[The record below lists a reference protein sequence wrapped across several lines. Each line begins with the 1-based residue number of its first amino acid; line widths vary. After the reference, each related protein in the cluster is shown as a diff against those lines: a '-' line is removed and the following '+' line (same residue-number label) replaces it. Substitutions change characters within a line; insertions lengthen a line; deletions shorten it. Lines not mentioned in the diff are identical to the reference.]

1 MPFHFERLEIPEIIL
16 VEPEIF
22 KDTRGFFMETYKY
35 SDFERADIEAYF
47 VQDNF
52 SRSSQG
58 ILRGLHYQK
67 DPEAHGKLIQCLQ
80 GKIFDAAVDI
90 RKGSP
95 TFGRW
100 VSAELSRETGRM
112 LYVPPG
118 FAHGFLVLSDT
129 ADVMYKCTRE
139 YSPENDR
146 GVIWND
152 PDVGIRWPLKNPSLS
167 GKDSRHPL
175 LKDADN
181 NFEYPSVAFPA
192 KGGTKKGS

>member
-1 MPFHFERLEIPEIIL
+1 MPFHFERLGIPEIIL

-35 SDFERADIEAYF
+35 SDFVRADIEAHF

-52 SRSSQG
+52 SRSSLG
-58 ILRGLHYQK
+58 VLRGLHYQK
-67 DPEAHGKLIQCLQ
+67 DPEAQGKLIQCLQ
-80 GKIFDAAVDI
+80 GKIFDVAVDI

-100 VSAELSRETGRM
+100 VSAELSGETGRV

-129 ADVMYKCTRE
+129 ADVMYKCTRQ

-152 PDVGIRWPLKNPSLS
+152 PDVNIRWPLKNPSLS

-181 NFEYPSVAFPA
+181 NFEYPSVDLPA
-192 KGGTKKGS
+192 RGGTKKGA